1 MYVWKHVLAFNHS
14 HRQKLEAERR
24 PSPCALARKSLLV
37 SLRSRHPSIRSAMSS
52 TPRLG
57 ILAAMPPEI
66 EKLKQTVENQED
78 HKHGS
83 AFTFTTG
90 TLGGRPVV
98 FAAAN
103 VSVQAQYARR
113 A

>member
-1 MYVWKHVLAFNHS
+1 LKTDCKREDARLKPA
-14 HRQKLEAERR
+14 RR
-24 PSPCALARKSLLV
+24 AR
-37 SLRSRHPSIRSAMSS
+37 RSRSIRSAMSI

-66 EKLKQTVENQED
+66 EKLKQHVENQED

-103 VSVQAQYARR
+103 VSCQAH
-113 A
+113 